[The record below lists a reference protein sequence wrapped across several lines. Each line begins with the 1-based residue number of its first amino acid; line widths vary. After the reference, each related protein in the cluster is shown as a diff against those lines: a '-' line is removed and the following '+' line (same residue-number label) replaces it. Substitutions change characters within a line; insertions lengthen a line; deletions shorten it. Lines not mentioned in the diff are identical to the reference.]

1 MGATHSNSLTS
12 LYKIIKRNML
22 PDVILKYYEGERPF
36 TPLHCIMGLSTLFR
50 ETQAWKISSG
60 RISNKS
66 YKPSKEGR

>member
-50 ETQAWKISSG
+50 ETLAWKILSD
-60 RISNKS
+60 RLRNKS
-66 YKPSKEGR
+66 YV